1 MQAVLDQISASLA
14 QYSSESRLYAL
25 VVEDGPDLLVEAF
38 TADDEL
44 QGTGPRDVI
53 VLSTDAHL
61 QAASLLGRCA
71 TLELSLADGSR
82 TRFSGDVTQVA
93 ALGSNGGFARYRLRL
108 THWVWRLGQVR
119 NSRVWQDKSVP
130 DIVDEVFSAYQ
141 PLARWRWSDEAA
153 PFMADAVP
161 RSYCC
166 QYRESDLALSLIHI

>member
-53 VLSTDAHL
+53 VLSTDARL

-71 TLELSLADGSR
+71 TLEPVSY
-82 TRFSGDVTQVA
+82 TH
-93 ALGSNGGFARYRLRL
+93 L
-108 THWVWRLGQVR
+108 TLPTILLV
-119 NSRVWQDKSVP
+119 
-130 DIVDEVFSAYQ
+130 
-141 PLARWRWSDEAA
+141 
-153 PFMADAVP
+153 
-161 RSYCC
+161 
-166 QYRESDLALSLIHI
+166 